1 MSGSESLAKS
11 TGNPNRTSH
20 GSTELWDVFGFFF
33 TKVLDQMYY
42 I

>member
-20 GSTELWDVFGFFF
+20 GSTELRDVFLS
-33 TKVLDQMYY
+33 KVLDLMYY

>member
-11 TGNPNRTSH
+11 TGKPNRTSH
-20 GSTELWDVFGFFF
+20 GSTELWDVFL